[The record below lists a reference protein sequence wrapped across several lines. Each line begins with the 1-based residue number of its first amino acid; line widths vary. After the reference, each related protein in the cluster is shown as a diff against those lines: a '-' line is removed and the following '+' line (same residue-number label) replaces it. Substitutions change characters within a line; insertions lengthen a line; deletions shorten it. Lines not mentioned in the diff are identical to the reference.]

1 MTKADTGY
9 SIIRAA
15 SEDKNNAIKA
25 TTSTIAYQY
34 IQAIY
39 QKQEQLRI
47 LAAANTARVEKEKKA
62 VFTAKK
68 ERENTEEA
76 AGFATGY
83 VTEAAEYIKLAETAY
98 QTKKAAEEAA
108 LAAAEKAARVAAEKA
123 AAEAARLADERV
135 AAEKA
140 EADRAAEAKQTA
152 TAEAKTQLSALQVN
166 VAKSDGSDQ
175 SDSLSDVEQKCS
187 THHITELAVEIEQLK
202 GIIAIIK
209 KENKTELEQ
218 SFATMVE
225 SVRRIDNRTAEEKY
239 SMIQLA
245 YARMSLAAK
254 ANTSLTEDDRQ
265 IVSQFDELED
275 KLKQSPSALDR
286 AVAFAINALLLLL
299 PPLLLVNKIA
309 NGSFFYHPEK
319 KATDASKAVIRLR
332 RASPLEQSP
341 ELAVVVDAINADA
354 DANADAVADQH
365 AAVPAM

>member
-34 IQAIY
+34 IQALY

-123 AAEAARLADERV
+123 AAEAAERV
-135 AAEKA
+135 A
-140 EADRAAEAKQTA
+140 
-152 TAEAKTQLSALQVN
+152 AKTQLSALQVN